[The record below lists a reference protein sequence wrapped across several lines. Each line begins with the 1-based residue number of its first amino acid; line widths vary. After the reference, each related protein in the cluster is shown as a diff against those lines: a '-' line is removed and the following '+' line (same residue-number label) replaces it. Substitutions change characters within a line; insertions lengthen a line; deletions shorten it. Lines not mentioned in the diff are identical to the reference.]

1 MGITSLKTHNNPNK
15 LMAELE
21 RYKARR
27 NFNKTAEPAGGKP
40 GTDKLLFVI
49 QKHHASHLHYDFR
62 LEVKGVLKSWAV
74 PRGPSMDPEERRL
87 AMPVEDH
94 PYDYKDFEGIIPQGQ
109 YGGGTVI
116 VWDEG
121 WYEPATDEKL
131 VDKKAKEHW
140 MMSNYY
146 KNALKITLH
155 GHKLKG
161 DFILIKFKEDKYE
174 GGWRLIKADDR
185 YASKDDILLKDKSV
199 ISKLSI
205 EQMAGKAGADV
216 WQSNRAP
223 KENKE
228 QKEDHV
234 PATTTVNINELKKQ
248 GIKKAMPKSVKPML
262 CTLTKEVVSD
272 EDYLYELKWD
282 GYRIISYTD
291 NGKVRMDSR
300 SALDYT
306 KKYPPVAKALK
317 ELNHDVVLD
326 GEVVVFNEEG
336 KPDFD
341 ALQLYNGHET
351 PISYCVFDLLWLD
364 GYNLMALPLTDR
376 KAMLKEL
383 VAESDVLRFS
393 ESFDDGEALYQQAL
407 DLDLEGIVAKRK
419 DSTYIPD
426 ARDNRWL
433 KTPTR
438 KRQEFVIGGWAES
451 DKARSFRSILFGAY
465 NNKGELEWIGRSGGG
480 YKQSEMPGILAQLTK
495 LETGK
500 TPFVN
505 KVLDTKGAKIHWV
518 KPELVANFEFATW
531 TKTGRIRKPATFLGF
546 RKDKKAEQVVR
557 EVPLSDTQEEAIKEE
572 QPAKAAKPAA
582 ITADTDS
589 NWPKIENKKI
599 RSERDF
605 EFAGQTVTLRNI
617 EQELWRG
624 ITKARLI
631 TYYHQICPYILPYLQ
646 DRPVSLHIKQDGAN
660 APGFYIKD
668 MEGRQPDYLDI
679 FSDERRHKKKGKRDR
694 IDYAVCNNE
703 AALLYLINLGNIDL
717 NPWSSRTGSPQEPD
731 FISIDLDPS
740 DDDFGKAINTAQ
752 AAKTIFDRHRLQG
765 LVKTSGKTGIHL
777 LIPCQGFTYPQA
789 RTLAEKLC
797 QEIADQVPDIAT
809 TEVSISHRGE
819 KLFVDPS
826 QNDYA
831 DTLACVYAVRP
842 YEHPTISTALEWKEV
857 KDKLDPGK
865 FTMDSL
871 PERLEKKGDLFKK
884 LLDEKLRVANTNIL
898 KRLL

>member
-1 MGITSLKTHNNPNK
+1 
-15 LMAELE
+15 MAELE
-21 RYKARR
+21 QYKGKR
-27 NFNKTAEPAGGKP
+27 NFKKTAEPAGGKP
-40 GTDKLLFVI
+40 GSDKLLFVV
-49 QKHHASHLHYDFR
+49 QKHDASHLHYDFR

-87 AMPVEDH
+87 AMAVEDH
-94 PYDYKDFEGIIPQGQ
+94 PYDYKDFEGIIPKGQ

-121 WYEPATDEKL
+121 WYEPAADEKL
-131 VDKKAKEHW
+131 KDKAAKEHW

-161 DFILIKFKEDKYE
+161 DFILIKFKEDKYD
-174 GGWRLIKADDR
+174 GGWRLIKADDEH
-185 YASKDDILLKDKSV
+185 ATKDDILLKDKSV
-199 ISKLSI
+199 VSKLTI
-205 EQMAGKAGADV
+205 EQMAEKEGADV

-223 KENKE
+223 EAEKTQNTSDTHI
-228 QKEDHV
+228 ED
-234 PATTTVNINELKKQ
+234 LKKQ
-248 GIKKAMPKSVKPML
+248 GIKKAMPKAVKPML
-262 CTLTKEVVSD
+262 CTLTKEVVPD
-272 EDYLYELKWD
+272 EDYLYEVKWD
-282 GYRIISYTD
+282 GYRIISYID
-291 NGKVRMDSR
+291 HGKVRMDSR

-317 ELNHDVVLD
+317 EIGHDMVID

-341 ALQLYNGHET
+341 ALQVYNGHNT
-351 PISYCVFDLLWLD
+351 PINYCVFDLLWLD

-376 KAMLKEL
+376 KEILKKLIEGN
-383 VAESDVLRFS
+383 EVLRFS
-393 ESFDDGEALYQQAL
+393 ESFEDGEALYQQAL

-419 DSTYIPD
+419 DSSYEPN

-451 DKARSFRSILFGAY
+451 DKVRSFKSLLFGAY
-465 NNKGELEWIGRSGGG
+465 NGKGEFEWIGRSGGG
-480 YKQSEMPGILAQLTK
+480 YKQKDMPGILAQLQK
-495 LETGK
+495 LEIDK
-500 TPFVN
+500 SPFIN
-505 KVLDTKGAKIHWV
+505 KVLDTKGAMTHWV
-518 KPELVANFEFATW
+518 NPELVANFEFATW
-531 TKTGRIRKPATFLGF
+531 TKTGRIRKPATFLGW
-546 RKDKKAEQVVR
+546 RLDKKAKDVVR
-557 EVPLSDTQEEAIKEE
+557 EVPLSDEQEQKIIQVPE
-572 QPAKAAKPAA
+572 AKAAV
-582 ITADTDS
+582 TADTDS
-589 NWPKIENKKI
+589 NWPKITGKKI
-599 RSERDF
+599 ASERDF
-605 EFAGQTVTLRNI
+605 EFAGHTVTMSNI

-631 TYYHQICPYILPYLQ
+631 TYYHSMCPFILPHLQ
-646 DRPVSLHIKQDGAN
+646 NRPLSLHIKQDGAM

-668 MEGRQPDYLDI
+668 MEGHAPDYLDI
-679 FSDERRHKKKGKRDR
+679 FSDERRHKKKGKRDQ

-717 NPWSSRTGSPQEPD
+717 NPWSSRISHPQEPD

-740 DDDFGKAINTAQ
+740 DEDFGKAIKTAL
-752 AAKTIFDRHRLQG
+752 AAKKIFDDHKLQS

-777 LIPCQGFTYPQA
+777 FLPCEGFTYPQA
-789 RTLAEKLC
+789 RTLAEKIC
-797 QEIADQVPDIAT
+797 GEVAGKVPDIAT
-809 TEVSISHRGE
+809 TEVSIEHRGN

-831 DTLACVYAVRP
+831 DTLAAAYSVRP
-842 YEHPTISTALEWKEV
+842 YKHPTVSTPLSWKEV

-865 FTMDSL
+865 FTMDTI
-871 PERLEKKGDLFKK
+871 PERLEKKGDLFSD
-884 LLDEKLRVANTNIL
+884 LLNQKWRASNTKIL
-898 KRLL
+898 KTFL

>member
-1 MGITSLKTHNNPNK
+1 
-15 LMAELE
+15 MAELE
-21 RYKARR
+21 QYKAKR
-27 NFNKTAEPAGGKP
+27 NFKKTAEPAGGNAS
-40 GTDKLLFVI
+40 TDKLLFVV

-94 PYDYKDFEGIIPQGQ
+94 PYDYKDFEGVIPKGQ

-121 WYEPATDEKL
+121 WYEPAVDEKL
-131 VDKKAKEHW
+131 KDKAAKEHW
-140 MMSNYY
+140 MMSKYY
-146 KNALKITLH
+146 KNALKIRLH

-174 GGWRLIKADDR
+174 GGWRLIKADDE
-185 YASKDDILLKDKSV
+185 YATKVDILLKDKSV
-199 ISKLSI
+199 ISKKTI
-205 EQMAGKAGADV
+205 EQMAGDQQAEV
-216 WQSNRAP
+216 WESNRAQK
-223 KENKE
+223 KEA
-228 QKEDHV
+228 V
-234 PATTTVNINELKKQ
+234 PTSNPDDLKKQ
-248 GIKKAMPKSVKPML
+248 GIKKSMPKSVKPML
-262 CTLTKEVVSD
+262 CTLTKEVVPD
-272 EDYLYELKWD
+272 DDYLYEVKWD
-282 GYRIISYTD
+282 GYRIISYLSD
-291 NGKVRMDSR
+291 GKVRMDSR

-317 ELNHDVVLD
+317 ALGHDAVLD

-341 ALQLYNGHET
+341 ALQTFNGHDT
-351 PISYCVFDLLWLD
+351 PINYCVFDILWLD
-364 GYNLMALPLTDR
+364 GYHLMNLPLTDR
-376 KAMLKEL
+376 KAILKKLLEGN
-383 VAESDVLRFS
+383 DVLRFS

-419 DSTYIPD
+419 DSTYVPD
-426 ARDNRWL
+426 ARDTRWL

-451 DKARSFRSILFGAY
+451 DKSRSFRSLLFGAY
-465 NNKGELEWIGRSGGG
+465 NSKGEFEWIGRSGGG
-480 YKQSEMPGILAQLTK
+480 YKQSEMPGILAQLQK
-495 LETGK
+495 LEIEK
-500 TPFVN
+500 IPFTN

-546 RKDKKAEQVVR
+546 RLDKKATAVVR
-557 EVPLSDTQEEAIKEE
+557 EVPLSDEQEQDIIEEPKVKE
-572 QPAKAAKPAA
+572 PVVAAA
-582 ITADTDS
+582 DS
-589 NWPKIENKKI
+589 NWPKIQNKKI
-599 RSERDF
+599 ESERDF
-605 EFAGQTVTLRNI
+605 EFAGQTVTMSNI
-617 EQELWRG
+617 GQELWRG

-631 TYYHQICPYILPYLQ
+631 TYYHSICHYLLPYLK
-646 DRPVSLHIKQDGAN
+646 DRPLSLHIKQDGAM
-660 APGFYIKD
+660 APGFYVKD
-668 MEGRQPDYLDI
+668 MEGHEPDYLDI
-679 FSDERRHKKKGKRDR
+679 FTDQRRHKKKGKRNE

-717 NPWSSRTGSPQEPD
+717 NPWSSRITNTQEPD

-740 DDDFGKAINTAQ
+740 DEDFGKAIKTAQ
-752 AAKTIFDRHRLQG
+752 AAKKVFDDYKLQSF
-765 LVKTSGKTGIHL
+765 VKTSGKTGMHL
-777 LIPCQGFTYPQA
+777 FLPCQGFTYPQA

-809 TEVSISHRGE
+809 TEVTIEHRGT

-831 DTLACVYAVRP
+831 DTLACAYSVRP
-842 YEHPTISTALEWKEV
+842 YKHPTVSTPLEWKEV

-865 FTMDSL
+865 FTMDTV
-871 PERLEKKGDLFKK
+871 PERMEKKGDLWADLLNEKIRTANSKALLK
-884 LLDEKLRVANTNIL
+884 L
-898 KRLL
+898 

>member
-1 MGITSLKTHNNPNK
+1 
-15 LMAELE
+15 MAELE
-21 RYKARR
+21 QYKAKR
-27 NFNKTAEPAGGKP
+27 NFKKTAEPAGGNP
-40 GTDKLLFVI
+40 GTDKLLFVV
-49 QKHHASHLHYDFR
+49 QKHDASHLHYDFR

-94 PYDYKDFEGIIPQGQ
+94 PYDYKDFEGVIPKGQ

-121 WYEPATDEKL
+121 WYEPAVDEKL
-131 VDKKAKEHW
+131 KDKAAKEHW

-146 KNALKITLH
+146 KNALKIRLH

-174 GGWRLIKADDR
+174 GGWRLIKADDE

-199 ISKLSI
+199 ISKKTI
-205 EQMAGKAGADV
+205 EQMAGDQQAEV
-216 WQSNRAP
+216 WESNRAKK
-223 KENKE
+223 KEAGPTSNLN
-228 QKEDHV
+228 D
-234 PATTTVNINELKKQ
+234 LKKQ
-248 GIKKAMPKSVKPML
+248 GIKKAMPKSFKPML
-262 CTLTKEVVSD
+262 CTLTKEVVPD
-272 EDYLYELKWD
+272 DDYLYEVKWD
-282 GYRIISYTD
+282 GYRIISYLSD
-291 NGKVRMDSR
+291 GKVRMDSR

-306 KKYPPVAKALK
+306 KKYPPVAQALKALD
-317 ELNHDVVLD
+317 HDAVLD

-341 ALQLYNGHET
+341 ALQTFNGHDT
-351 PISYCVFDLLWLD
+351 PINYCVFDILWLD
-364 GYNLMALPLTDR
+364 GYHLMNLPLTDR
-376 KAMLKEL
+376 KAILKKLLEGN
-383 VAESDVLRFS
+383 DVLRFS
-393 ESFDDGEALYQQAL
+393 ESFHDGEALYQQAL

-419 DSTYIPD
+419 DSTYVPD
-426 ARDNRWL
+426 ARDTRWL

-451 DKARSFRSILFGAY
+451 DKSRSFRSLLFGAY
-465 NNKGELEWIGRSGGG
+465 NTKGEFEWIGRSGGG
-480 YKQSEMPGILAQLTK
+480 YKQSEMPGILAQLQK
-495 LETGK
+495 LEIEK
-500 TPFVN
+500 TPFIN

-531 TKTGRIRKPATFLGF
+531 TKIGRIRKPATFLGF
-546 RKDKKAEQVVR
+546 RLDKKATAVVR
-557 EVPLSDTQEEAIKEE
+557 EVPLSDEQEQEIIEEPKVKE
-572 QPAKAAKPAA
+572 PVVAAA
-582 ITADTDS
+582 DS
-589 NWPKIENKKI
+589 NWPKIQNKRI
-599 RSERDF
+599 ESERDF
-605 EFAGQTVTLRNI
+605 EFAGQTVTMSNI
-617 EQELWRG
+617 GQELWRG

-631 TYYHQICPYILPYLQ
+631 TYYHSICHYLLPHLK
-646 DRPVSLHIKQDGAN
+646 DRPLSLHIKQDGAM

-668 MEGRQPDYLDI
+668 MEGHEPDYLDI
-679 FSDERRHKKKGKRDR
+679 FTDQRRRPKKGKRNE

-717 NPWSSRTGSPQEPD
+717 NPWSSRVIDTLEPD

-740 DDDFGKAINTAQ
+740 DEDFGKAIKTAL
-752 AAKTIFDRHRLQG
+752 AAKKVFDEYKLQSF
-765 LVKTSGKTGIHL
+765 VKTSGKTGMHL
-777 LIPCQGFTYPQA
+777 FLPCQGFTYPQA

-809 TEVSISHRGE
+809 TQVTIEHRGT

-831 DTLACVYAVRP
+831 DTLACAYSVRP
-842 YEHPTISTALEWKEV
+842 YKHPTVSTPLEWKEV

-865 FTMDSL
+865 FTMDTV
-871 PERLEKKGDLFKK
+871 PERLEKKGDLWADLLNEKVRTANSKALLK
-884 LLDEKLRVANTNIL
+884 L
-898 KRLL
+898 